1 MTIRIR
7 GSASGL
13 RRILWGGPPGP
24 RPAPWPASSAVAST
38 APSTAG
44 FSGPE
49 PASSAV
55 ASPTPPTT
63 ESSRPRLAPWPA
75 SLAKRRARSFCLSLC
90 IHGAI
95 VGLLALSS
103 STQSAAPRSLYD
115 QEIRPYEHKLIW
127 YSLKNRTPD
136 VRPTEAKKTL
146 RPPRAMRKFDQTLIA
161 GVKEDALPPQ
171 KVWIPDAPKVDLAK
185 VKIEP
190 LPNLLAVA
198 PPPKR
203 PLRAFQPPP
212 EPPLKPQ
219 PAPVIL
225 DAPEAA
231 MKPAAAVPT
240 DFSLDIKLRRPL
252 RTFVP
257 PPSAKIVKNASAEPP
272 PPEAPMAAAPV
283 SAASMAI
290 VGLEPAKTMEILKP
304 PAPREANFSAGPK
317 LNPDGESSREST
329 AMLSVPSLYVHGGPK
344 ETHPSLTAGL
354 APMSQQNL
362 MAAMR
367 MGNVAAHGSP
377 QPNAPRVSSSPD
389 PRMDGRL
396 VYMMAIQMQ
405 NITSYSGS
413 WMVWFAEHQPL
424 LGAAP
429 LEMRPPDPLHKV
441 DPKYIADAVL
451 ERVEGIVRLSAIIRK
466 DGRVESVELLKH
478 LDDRLDKSAEE
489 ALGKWQFQPA
499 LRDGAPVDVDAV
511 FEIPFRLA
519 PRTTK

>member
-1 MTIRIR
+1 
-7 GSASGL
+7 
-13 RRILWGGPPGP
+13 
-24 RPAPWPASSAVAST
+24 
-38 APSTAG
+38 
-44 FSGPE
+44 
-49 PASSAV
+49 
-55 ASPTPPTT
+55 
-63 ESSRPRLAPWPA
+63 
-75 SLAKRRARSFCLSLC
+75 
-90 IHGAI
+90 
-95 VGLLALSS
+95 LLALSS
-103 STQSAAPRSLYD
+103 ATQPATPRPLYD

-136 VRPTEAKKTL
+136 VRPTEAKQTP
-146 RPPRAMRKFDQTLIA
+146 RPPRAMRKFDQSLIA
-161 GVKEDALPPQ
+161 GVKEDARPPQ

-185 VKIEP
+185 VKLEP

-198 PPPKR
+198 PAPKR

-212 EPPLKPQ
+212 EPHVKPK

-225 DAPEAA
+225 EAPEAA
-231 MKPAAAVPT
+231 LKPAAPSPT
-240 DFSLDIKLRRPL
+240 DFSLDVKLRRPL
-252 RTFVP
+252 RTFAP
-257 PPSAKIVKNASAEPP
+257 PPSVKVVKNTAELPP
-272 PPEAPMAAAPV
+272 PPEAQMAAAPV
-283 SAASMAI
+283 STASMAI
-290 VGLEPAKTMEILKP
+290 VGLEPAKTMEVPKP

-317 LNPDGESSREST
+317 LNPDGESTPAST
-329 AMLSVPSLYVHGGPK
+329 AMLSVPSLYVQGGPK
-344 ETHPSLTAGL
+344 DIRPSLTAGL

-367 MGNVAAHGSP
+367 MGNIAAHGTPPP
-377 QPNAPRVSSSPD
+377 QAPRVSGSPD
-389 PRMDGRL
+389 PRMAGRL

-424 LGAAP
+424 LGAPP

-451 ERVEGIVRLSAIIRK
+451 ERVEGVVRLSAVIRK
-466 DGRVESVELLKH
+466 DGHVESVELLKH

-519 PRTTK
+519 PRIAK

>member
-7 GSASGL
+7 CA
-13 RRILWGGPPGP
+13 LWGGPPGP
-24 RPAPWPASSAVAST
+24 RPAPRPASSAAESPN
-38 APSTAG
+38 PSTA
-44 FSGPE
+44 SPRGPQ
-49 PASSAV
+49 
-55 ASPTPPTT
+55 PTPGQAA
-63 ESSRPRLAPWPA
+63 SASRRSRP
-75 SLAKRRARSFCLSLC
+75 FFLSLC
-90 IHGAI
+90 IHGAV

-103 STQSAAPRSLYD
+103 GTQSAAPRSLYD
-115 QEIRPYEHKLIW
+115 QEIRPYEHHLIW

-136 VRPTEAKKTL
+136 VRPTSARKTP
-146 RPPRAMRKFDQTLIA
+146 RPPRATRKFDQSLIA
-161 GVKEDALPPQ
+161 GVKDDARPPQ

-185 VKIEP
+185 VKVEP

-198 PPPKR
+198 PAPKR
-203 PLRAFQPPP
+203 PLRSFQPPP
-212 EPPLKPQ
+212 ESQLKPQ

-225 DAPEAA
+225 EAPEAA
-231 MKPAAAVPT
+231 LKPVAAIPT
-240 DFSLDIKLRRPL
+240 DFSLDMKLRRPL

-257 PPSAKIVKNASAEPP
+257 PPLAKVVKNTAELPL
-272 PPEAPMAAAPV
+272 PPEAQMAAAAV
-283 SAASMAI
+283 STASMAI
-290 VGLEPAKTMEILKP
+290 VGLDPAKTMEIPKP
-304 PAPREANFSAGPK
+304 PAPREANFSAGPT
-317 LNPDGESSREST
+317 LNPEGESAPAST
-329 AMLSVPSLYVHGGPK
+329 AMLSVPGLYAHGGPK
-344 ETHPSLTAGL
+344 DVRPSLTAGL

-367 MGNVAAHGSP
+367 MGNGADRGAP
-377 QPNAPRVSSSPD
+377 QPHAPRVSSSPD
-389 PRMDGRL
+389 PRMAGRL

-424 LGAAP
+424 PGAPP

-451 ERVEGIVRLSAIIRK
+451 ERVEGIVRLSAVIRK

-499 LRDGAPVDVDAV
+499 LRDGTPVDVDAV

-519 PRTTK
+519 PRTTR

>member
-7 GSASGL
+7 ASL
-13 RRILWGGPPGP
+13 LWGGPPGP
-24 RPAPWPASSAVAST
+24 RPAPR
-38 APSTAG
+38 
-44 FSGPE
+44 

-55 ASPTPPTT
+55 ASPTLQSHSGCGTDAFVCQPGDPGDCSPDR
-63 ESSRPRLAPWPA
+63 SSSHVPRLAPEPA
-75 SLAKRRARSFCLSLC
+75 PSAPHRSRSFFLSLS

-95 VGLLALSS
+95 VALLALSS
-103 STQSAAPRSLYD
+103 STQSAAPRPLYD

-127 YSLKNRTPD
+127 YSLKSRTPD

-146 RPPRAMRKFDQTLIA
+146 RPPRALRKFDQSLIA
-161 GVKEDALPPQ
+161 GVKEDARPPQ

-185 VKIEP
+185 VKVEP

-198 PPPKR
+198 PAPKR
-203 PLRAFQPPP
+203 PLRNFQPPP
-212 EPPLKPQ
+212 EPQAKPK
-219 PAPVIL
+219 PAPVM
-225 DAPEAA
+225 PEA
-231 MKPAAAVPT
+231 PAAALKLAVAIPT
-240 DFSLDIKLRRPL
+240 DFSLDTKRPL
-252 RTFVP
+252 RNFVP
-257 PPSAKIVKNASAEPP
+257 PPSVKADVKNTAEPP
-272 PPEAPMAAAPV
+272 PPPETQMAAAPV
-283 SAASMAI
+283 STASMAI
-290 VGLEPAKTMEILKP
+290 VGLDPAKTMEIPKP

-317 LNPDGESSREST
+317 LNPDGDSAPASA
-329 AMLSVPSLYVHGGPK
+329 AMLSVPGLYAHGGPK
-344 ETHPSLTAGL
+344 DIRPSLTAGL
-354 APMSQQNL
+354 APTSQQNL
-362 MAAMR
+362 MAALHT
-367 MGNVAAHGSP
+367 GSVAAHSAA
-377 QPNAPRVSSSPD
+377 QPPAPRVSSSPD
-389 PRMDGRL
+389 PRMNGRL

-424 LGAAP
+424 LGAPP

-451 ERVEGIVRLSAIIRK
+451 DRVEGIVRLSAVIRK

-519 PRTTK
+519 PRTAK

>member
-1 MTIRIR
+1 MMIRIR
-7 GSASGL
+7 RGH
-13 RRILWGGPPGP
+13 LWGGPPGP
-24 RPAPWPASSAVAST
+24 RPAPWPVTSEATSAMPQPADPQPALEPAPAEAEST
-38 APSTAG
+38 PG
-44 FSGPE
+44 FSGPQ
-49 PASSAV
+49 AA
-55 ASPTPPTT
+55 
-63 ESSRPRLAPWPA
+63 
-75 SLAKRRARSFCLSLC
+75 RRRSRSFSLSLC
-90 IHGAI
+90 IHGA
-95 VGLLALSS
+95 VVSLLALSS

-136 VRPTEAKKTL
+136 VRPTEAKKTP
-146 RPPRAMRKFDQTLIA
+146 RPPRAMRKFDQSLIA
-161 GVKEDALPPQ
+161 GVKEDAQPPQ

-185 VKIEP
+185 VKVEP

-198 PPPKR
+198 PAPKR

-212 EPPLKPQ
+212 EPQAKPKPGPLIPEAPAAALKP
-219 PAPVIL
+219 
-225 DAPEAA
+225 
-231 MKPAAAVPT
+231 AAVPT
-240 DFSLDIKLRRPL
+240 DFSLETKRPL

-257 PPSAKIVKNASAEPP
+257 PPSVKAEMKNTAEPP
-272 PPEAPMAAAPV
+272 PPPETQMATAPV
-283 SAASMAI
+283 STASMAI
-290 VGLEPAKTMEILKP
+290 VGLDPARTMEIPKP

-317 LNPDGESSREST
+317 LNPDGDST
-329 AMLSVPSLYVHGGPK
+329 PASAALLSVPGLYAHGGPK
-344 ETHPSLTAGL
+344 DIRPSLTAGL
-354 APMSQQNL
+354 APTSQQNL

-367 MGNVAAHGSP
+367 TGNLGAHGAA
-377 QPNAPRVSSSPD
+377 QPPAPRVSSSPD
-389 PRMDGRL
+389 PRMNGRL
-396 VYMMAIQMQ
+396 IYMMAIQMQ

-424 LGAAP
+424 LGAPP

-451 ERVEGIVRLSAIIRK
+451 ERVEGIVRLSAVIRK
-466 DGRVESVELLKH
+466 DGHVESVELLKH

>member
-7 GSASGL
+7 AGQ
-13 RRILWGGPPGP
+13 LWGGSPGP
-24 RPAPWPASSAVAST
+24 RLASS
-38 APSTAG
+38 G
-44 FSGPE
+44 LSGPLPIAQ
-49 PASSAV
+49 PATSA
-55 ASPTPPTT
+55 AHRS
-63 ESSRPRLAPWPA
+63 
-75 SLAKRRARSFCLSLC
+75 RSFCLSMC
-90 IHGAI
+90 IHGAV

-103 STQSAAPRSLYD
+103 GTQSAAPRPLYD

-136 VRPTEAKKTL
+136 VRPTEAKKTP
-146 RPPRAMRKFDQTLIA
+146 RPPRAMRKFDQSLIA
-161 GVKEDALPPQ
+161 GVKEDARPPQ

-185 VKIEP
+185 VKIDP

-198 PPPKR
+198 PASRR

-212 EPPLKPQ
+212 ELRSKPKSLPVIPEAPTAALKPQ
-219 PAPVIL
+219 APTL
-225 DAPEAA
+225 
-231 MKPAAAVPT
+231 T
-240 DFSLDIKLRRPL
+240 DFSLETKQPL
-252 RTFVP
+252 KTFVP
-257 PPSAKIVKNASAEPP
+257 PPSVKAEVKNTATELPL
-272 PPEAPMAAAPV
+272 PPETQMPAAPV
-283 SAASMAI
+283 SIASMAI
-290 VGLEPAKTMEILKP
+290 VGLDPAKTLEIPKP

-317 LNPDGESSREST
+317 LNPDGDST
-329 AMLSVPSLYVHGGPK
+329 PASPAMLSVPGLYAHGGPK
-344 ETHPSLTAGL
+344 DIRPSLTASL
-354 APMSQQNL
+354 APMSRQNL

-367 MGNVAAHGSP
+367 TGNAAAHGTP
-377 QPNAPRVSSSPD
+377 QPTAPRVSSSPD
-389 PRMDGRL
+389 SRMNGRQ

-413 WMVWFAEHQPL
+413 WMVWFAEHEPL
-424 LGAAP
+424 PGAPP

-451 ERVEGIVRLSAIIRK
+451 ERVEGIVRLSAVIRK

-519 PRTTK
+519 PRIAK

>member
-1 MTIRIR
+1 L
-7 GSASGL
+7 SGQHTAAP
-13 RRILWGGPPGP
+13 RR
-24 RPAPWPASSAVAST
+24 
-38 APSTAG
+38 
-44 FSGPE
+44 
-49 PASSAV
+49 
-55 ASPTPPTT
+55 
-63 ESSRPRLAPWPA
+63 SRP
-75 SLAKRRARSFCLSLC
+75 FFLSLC
-90 IHGAI
+90 FHGA
-95 VGLLALSS
+95 VVALLALSS
-103 STQSAAPRSLYD
+103 ATQSATPPSLYD

-136 VRPTEAKKTL
+136 VRPTSAKKTP
-146 RPPRAMRKFDQTLIA
+146 RPPRAIRKFDQSLIA
-161 GVKEDALPPQ
+161 GVKEDARPPQ

-185 VKIEP
+185 VIVEP

-198 PPPKR
+198 PAPKR

-212 EPPLKPQ
+212 EQQVKPQ
-219 PAPVIL
+219 PLPVI
-225 DAPEAA
+225 PEAPA
-231 MKPAAAVPT
+231 ATLKPAAAIPT
-240 DFSLDIKLRRPL
+240 DFSLDIRTPRPL

-257 PPSAKIVKNASAEPP
+257 PPTVKTDVKNTAELPL
-272 PPEAPMAAAPV
+272 PPEAQMAALPV
-283 SAASMAI
+283 STASMAI
-290 VGLEPAKTMEILKP
+290 VSLDPAKTMEIPKP

-317 LNPDGESSREST
+317 LNPDGESTPAST
-329 AMLSVPSLYVHGGPK
+329 AMLTVPGLYAHGGPK
-344 ETHPSLTAGL
+344 DIRPSLTAGL

-367 MGNVAAHGSP
+367 TGSVAAHGAP

-389 PRMDGRL
+389 PRMSGRL

-424 LGAAP
+424 PGAPP

-451 ERVEGIVRLSAIIRK
+451 ERVEGVVRLSAVIRK

-478 LDDRLDKSAEE
+478 LDDRLDKSAAE

-499 LRDGAPVDVDAV
+499 LRDGSPVDVDAV

-519 PRTTK
+519 PRTTR